1 VADLKTTYTNLPL
14 LNTAPLSAVSIANIS
29 TYDFTPYVDG
39 KIVPTQPSQQG
50 VRVPS
55 IFGSSKL
62 AAPRLYRDHAD
73 YK

>member
-1 VADLKTTYTNLPL
+1 MADLKTTYANLPL
-14 LNTAPLSAVSIANIS
+14 LNTAPLSAVGVDNIS

-62 AAPRLYRDHAD
+62 AGPVALS
-73 YK
+73 